1 MICEAR
7 KYDINYNN
15 PLSDGK
21 GFLCVFNSIRF
32 SLFFSFLL
40 LHLGTEVRQIVLL

>member
-15 PLSDGK
+15 PLSCGK
-21 GFLCVFNSIRF
+21 GFCVFNSIRF

-40 LHLGTEVRQIVLL
+40 LHLGIEVRQIVSL

>member
-15 PLSDGK
+15 PLSCGK
-21 GFLCVFNSIRF
+21 GFFSVFNSFRF

-40 LHLGTEVRQIVLL
+40 LHLGIEVRQIVLL

>member
-21 GFLCVFNSIRF
+21 GFFELFYIRF

-40 LHLGTEVRQIVLL
+40 LHLGIEVRQIVLL